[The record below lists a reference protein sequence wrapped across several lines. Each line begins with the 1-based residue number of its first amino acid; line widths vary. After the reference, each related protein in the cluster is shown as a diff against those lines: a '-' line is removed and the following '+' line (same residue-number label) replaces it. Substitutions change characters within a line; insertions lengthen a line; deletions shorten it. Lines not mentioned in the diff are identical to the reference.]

1 MGKGRKK
8 QSAEE
13 RNSRKLILSIR
24 GITEVAEGALTCGE
38 DRNRLPGAAVASAGE
53 LESPALATSGW
64 FARAGQID

>member
-24 GITEVAEGALTCGE
+24 GFAEVAERRAYLRI

-53 LESPALATSGW
+53 SAGAAL
-64 FARAGQID
+64 